1 MLSVQSHLSCARLFI
16 TLWTVARQAP
26 LSMEFSRQEH
36 RSGLSVP
43 PLGDL
48 PIQGSNLSLLGLLY
62 WQTDSLPLC
71 HLRNPLLT
79 LANALMW
86 EKDTMLNIVILYE
99 EGVIGSEFLRE
110 DTVLENLPLNSCLGI
125 PT

>member
-1 MLSVQSHLSCARLFI
+1 MSVLSCSVV
-16 TLWTVARQAP
+16 TLWTVALQAP

-71 HLRNPLLT
+71 TLRNPLLT

-86 EKDTMLNIVILYE
+86 EKDTILSIVILYE